1 MARLSLKEPV
11 GAAAHRLQGQL
22 GEMELIEL
30 AGASTTKEITMMNCL
45 RKKVMTGMAAAGLAA
60 VLLASG
66 CSTTVESQ
74 PAAAKAL
81 ESGGP
86 LPSSV
91 TGFLGPDASKL
102 ARGPEGGAALV
113 WLNPNAQWSSYTKI
127 QLMPVEFWAAADS
140 KVSQADQQTLTTYFY
155 NQLQTNL
162 SKSFTL
168 VDQPGPGVMTLRVAL
183 MDATTAVPGLR
194 TISVIV
200 PQARVL
206 NLAQS
211 MATDS
216 YAFVGSAEAEMKM
229 TDSVSG
235 ELLGEAVDQRAG
247 GMGIKSAAS
256 FQWGDAQNA
265 MDYWAQK
272 IPSRI
277 LQLQGKSAQS

>member
-1 MARLSLKEPV
+1 MIHLSKKMEERMMANS
-11 GAAAHRLQGQL
+11 
-22 GEMELIEL
+22 
-30 AGASTTKEITMMNCL
+30 S
-45 RKKVMTGMAAAGLAA
+45 RKKIGTVVAAAGLAV
-60 VLLASG
+60 VLLAAG
-66 CSTTVESQ
+66 CSTTVEST

-102 ARGPEGGAALV
+102 APGPEGGAALA
-113 WLNPNAQWSSYTKI
+113 WINPDAQWASYTKI

-140 KVSQADQQTLTTYFY
+140 KVPAADQETLTEYFY

-211 MATDS
+211 MVTDS
-216 YAFVGSAEAEMKM
+216 YAFVGSAEAEMKL
-229 TDSVSG
+229 TDSVTG
-235 ELLGEAVDQRAG
+235 TLLAEAVDQRAG

-272 IPSRI
+272 IPNRI

>member
-1 MARLSLKEPV
+1 MTNTLRRKIIASMTV
-11 GAAAHRLQGQL
+11 GTLAAAL
-22 GEMELIEL
+22 
-30 AGASTTKEITMMNCL
+30 
-45 RKKVMTGMAAAGLAA
+45 V
-60 VLLASG
+60 ASG
-66 CSTTVESQ
+66 CSTTVEST
-74 PAAAKAL
+74 PAVEKAL
-81 ESGGP
+81 ESGAP

-102 ARGPEGGAALV
+102 APGPEGGAALV
-113 WLNPNAQWSSYTKI
+113 WINPDAQWSSYTKI

-140 KVSQADQQTLTTYFY
+140 KVSQSDQQVLTEYFY
-155 NQLQTNL
+155 NALQTNL

-168 VDQPGPGVMTLRVAL
+168 VDQPGPGVMTLKVAL

-216 YAFVGSAEAEMKM
+216 YAFVGSAEAEMKLN
-229 TDSVSG
+229 DSVTG
-235 ELLGEAVDQRAG
+235 ALLAEAVDQRAG
-247 GMGIKSAAS
+247 GMGLKSAAS
-256 FQWGDAQNA
+256 FEWGDAQNG

-272 IPSRI
+272 IPNRI
-277 LQLQGKSAQS
+277 LQLQGKTAAQS

>member
-1 MARLSLKEPV
+1 MMNNLRNKKMAGV
-11 GAAAHRLQGQL
+11 AAAAL
-22 GEMELIEL
+22 
-30 AGASTTKEITMMNCL
+30 
-45 RKKVMTGMAAAGLAA
+45 AAALM
-60 VLLASG
+60 ASG

-74 PAAAKAL
+74 PAVAKAV

-86 LPSSV
+86 LPSAV
-91 TGFLGPDASKL
+91 TGFLGEDASKL
-102 ARGPEGGAALV
+102 APGPEGGAALA
-113 WLNPNAQWSSYTKI
+113 WINPNAQWASYTKI

-140 KVSQADQQTLTTYFY
+140 KVSPADQQTLTTYFY
-155 NQLQTNL
+155 NALQANL

-194 TISVIV
+194 TVSVIV

-206 NLAQS
+206 NMAQS
-211 MATDS
+211 LATDS
-216 YAFVGSAEAEMKM
+216 YAFVGSAEAEMKL
-229 TDSVSG
+229 TDSTNG
-235 ELLGEAVDQRAG
+235 TLLAEAVDQRAG
-247 GMGIKSAAS
+247 GMGIKSAAT

-277 LQLQGKSAQS
+277 SQLQGKATS

>member
-1 MARLSLKEPV
+1 MWNK
-11 GAAAHRLQGQL
+11 L
-22 GEMELIEL
+22 GGRVI
-30 AGASTTKEITMMNCL
+30 
-45 RKKVMTGMAAAGLAA
+45 AAAGLAL
-60 VLLASG
+60 VLMASG
-66 CSTTVESQ
+66 CSTTVQSTPE
-74 PAAAKAL
+74 AAKAV

-86 LPSSV
+86 LPSAV

-102 ARGPEGGAALV
+102 APGPEGGAALA
-113 WLNPNAQWSSYTKI
+113 WINPDAQWSSYTKI
-127 QLMPVEFWAAADS
+127 QLLPVEFCAGADS
-140 KVSQADQQTLTTYFY
+140 KVPAADQATLTEYFY

-168 VDQPGPGVMTLRVAL
+168 VDQPGPGVMTLHVAL

-211 MATDS
+211 MVTDS
-216 YAFVGSAEAEMKM
+216 YAFVGSAEAEMKV

-235 ELLGEAVDQRAG
+235 AMLAEAVDQRAG
-247 GMGIKSAAS
+247 GMGMKGAAS

-265 MDYWAQK
+265 MDYWGQK
-272 IPSRI
+272 IPNRI
-277 LQLQGKSAQS
+277 LQLQGKSPAQS

>member
-1 MARLSLKEPV
+1 MKLS
-11 GAAAHRLQGQL
+11 
-22 GEMELIEL
+22 
-30 AGASTTKEITMMNCL
+30 SS
-45 RKKVMTGMAAAGLAA
+45 RKKIVTGMAAASLATA
-60 VLLASG
+60 LLTWG
-66 CSTTVESQ
+66 CSTTVEST

-91 TGFLGPDASKL
+91 TGFLGADASRL
-102 ARGPEGGAALV
+102 APGPEGGAALV
-113 WLNPNAQWSSYTKI
+113 WINPDAQWAGYTKL

-140 KVSQADQQTLTTYFY
+140 KVSTADQATLTEYFY
-155 NQLQTNL
+155 NALQTNL

-216 YAFVGSAEAEMKM
+216 YAFVGSAEAEMKL
-229 TDSVSG
+229 TDSVTG
-235 ELLGEAVDQRAG
+235 TLLAEAVDQRAG
-247 GMGIKSAAS
+247 GMGLKSAAS
-256 FQWGDAQNA
+256 FEWGDAQNG

-272 IPSRI
+272 IPNRI
-277 LQLQGKSAQS
+277 LQLQGKSPAQS

>member
-1 MARLSLKEPV
+1 MTRSSRKKMTTSF
-11 GAAAHRLQGQL
+11 AAASL
-22 GEMELIEL
+22 
-30 AGASTTKEITMMNCL
+30 
-45 RKKVMTGMAAAGLAA
+45 AAA
-60 VLLASG
+60 VLASG
-66 CSTTVESQ
+66 CSTTVQST
-74 PAAAKAL
+74 PVAAQAV
-81 ESGGP
+81 ESGAP
-86 LPSSV
+86 LPSAV
-91 TGFLGPDASKL
+91 TGFLGPDAARL
-102 ARGPEGGAALV
+102 APGPEGGAALA
-113 WLNPNAQWSSYTKI
+113 WINPNAQWANYTKI

-140 KVSQADQQTLTTYFY
+140 KVPAADQATLTEYFY

-211 MATDS
+211 MVTDS
-216 YAFVGSAEAEMKM
+216 YAFVGSAEAEMKV
-229 TDSVSG
+229 TDSVTG
-235 ELLGEAVDQRAG
+235 QLLAEAVDQRAG

-272 IPSRI
+272 IPNRI